1 MNYEYISDCLNIC
14 QEHINE
20 GGGKITSVVLSGC
33 KIPDNIKNLIKDDYK
48 IVKKIID
55 FYYNDFIIKSNL
67 SSSYEE
73 AFDKIEFIKNKT
85 NDKKIKIIE
94 FNEEI
99 IKWLKTTE
107 FFSTIYEYNAP
118 IEIDESQIQPINN
131 INKFI
136 PRENQQEAFD
146 LLEKDGL
153 VTGIHCQATG
163 CGKTF
168 IIIKY
173 IDYVLRTSKK
183 PNPKIILF
191 TERVNILSD
200 LFSFKK
206 GNLEPDI
213 DKLIHWKN
221 IGVGDLTKCN
231 IINRVTNKNQD
242 WVELVQKSKQPTL
255 LVINRAFLTL
265 NEKYKNFE
273 ENDLDLVLHDECH
286 NTSSQQCHKFL
297 KLCKTK
303 YKIPIVGFSAT
314 PLRSGKFDKPLLL
327 EIYAKPLDNN
337 TGLSYFDNK
346 ITHVHDELNLLTNYN
361 MIYAISK
368 NLILAPE
375 FFWYQFDKYNKEDS
389 LSGEISEEEVG
400 AVFEILDYLIPTLP
414 NKKII
419 AWCGTITLAKAWKK
433 KIEATYKQRRNLKN
447 FLFGLD
453 TSESNT
459 FDYEYFSK
467 EPKNIT
473 LDKEDQRRMYY
484 GNSILFCANKHREGS
499 DIKLLDA
506 CIFLDK
512 VKDRGSIPFIQ
523 SIGRTLRI
531 CPDTE
536 TKTKGVVIDGFVKD
550 TNNYEKQF
558 IDKIIG
564 YYLALENI
572 TNINDTSDNNYE
584 QYIKMKDIVK
594 FDKEKEL
601 INMKLGNKTI
611 KIHCNKLEWNEIIN
625 KFDKVLQ
632 NKIKISPEEAF
643 NIIINKIKELEQFQN
658 PDNDFWKEYEKLDH
672 DKLSIPKNI
681 YNEYK
686 QIWENKTWYDI
697 LGFKNNFYSYEKFKN
712 LINEKYLDSYK
723 KYKKYL
729 EKNNNKNYPIY
740 PNEYYRLYG
749 WNGWNILNNDDLI
762 L

>member
-213 DKLIHWKN
+213 DKLNHWKN

-265 NEKYKNFE
+265 NEKYKNLE

-286 NTSSQQCHKFL
+286 NTSSKQCHKFL

-303 YKIPIVGFSAT
+303 YKVPIVGFSAT
-314 PLRSGKFDKPLLL
+314 PLRSGKFDKTLLL

-337 TGLSYFDNK
+337 
-346 ITHVHDELNLLTNYN
+346 ELNLLTNYN

-375 FFWYQFDKYNKEDS
+375 FFWYQFDSYNKNDS
-389 LSGEISEEEVG
+389 LLNIISEEEVG
-400 AVFEILDYLIPTLP
+400 AVFEILDYLVPLLP

-419 AWCGTITLAKAWKK
+419 AWCGTITLADAWKQ
-433 KIEATYKQRRNLKN
+433 KIEATYKQRKNLKQ
-447 FLFGLD
+447 FMFGID
-453 TSESNT
+453 TSQTNT
-459 FDYEYFSK
+459 LDYEYFSK
-467 EPKNIT
+467 EPKE
-473 LDKEDQRRMYY
+473 LDKEDKRRMYY

-536 TKTKGVVIDGFVKD
+536 TKTKGVIIDGFIKD
-550 TNNYEKQF
+550 NTDNYEKQF

-594 FDKEKEL
+594 FDKDKQMIE
-601 INMKLGNKTI
+601 MRLGNKII
-611 KIHCNKLEWNEIIN
+611 KINCNKLEWNEIIN

-658 PDNDFWKEYEKLDH
+658 PENDFWKEYENLDH
-672 DKLSIPKNI
+672 DKLNIPKNI

-686 QIWENKTWYDI
+686 QIWENKTWYDL
-697 LGFKNNFYSYEKFKN
+697 LGFKNNFISLDNFKKEFCKKFPTIKN
-712 LINEKYLDSYK
+712 INESFYK
-723 KYKKYL
+723 KIKKDFNL
-729 EKNNNKNYPIY
+729 PNYPF
-740 PNEYYRLYG
+740 EFYRIEKITNYNHL
-749 WNGWNILNNDDLI
+749 L
-762 L
+762 

>member
-118 IEIDESQIQPINN
+118 IEIDASQIQPINN

-213 DKLIHWKN
+213 DKLSHWKN

-265 NEKYKNFE
+265 NEKYNKFE

-286 NTSSQQCHKFL
+286 NTSSKQCHKFL
-297 KLCKTK
+297 KLCKK
-303 YKIPIVGFSAT
+303 YKVPIVGFSAT
-314 PLRSGKFDKPLLL
+314 PLRSGKLDKPLLL

-337 TGLSYFDNK
+337 
-346 ITHVHDELNLLTNYN
+346 ELNLLTNYN

-375 FFWYQFDKYNKEDS
+375 FFWYQFDSYNKNDS
-389 LSGEISEEEVG
+389 LLNIISEEEVG
-400 AVFEILDYLIPTLP
+400 AVFEILDYLVPLLP

-419 AWCGTITLAKAWKK
+419 AWCGTITLAEAWKK
-433 KIEATYKQRRNLKN
+433 KIEASYKQRKNLKQ
-447 FLFGLD
+447 FMFGID
-453 TSESNT
+453 TSQSDT
-459 FDYEYFSK
+459 LDYEYFSK
-467 EPKNIT
+467 EPKNVT
-473 LDKEDQRRMYY
+473 LEELNKEDKRRMYY

-531 CPDTE
+531 CPDTKD
-536 TKTKGVVIDGFVKD
+536 KTKGVIIDGFIKD
-550 TNNYEKQF
+550 NTDNYEKQF

-572 TNINDTSDNNYE
+572 TNINDSSDNNYE

-594 FDKEKEL
+594 FDKDKQMIE
-601 INMKLGNKTI
+601 MRLGNKII
-611 KIHCNKLEWNEIIN
+611 KINCNKLEWNEIIN

-632 NKIKISPEEAF
+632 NKIKITPEEAF
-643 NIIINKIKELEQFQN
+643 NIIINKIKELEQFKN

-672 DKLSIPKNI
+672 NKLNIPKDI

-697 LGFKNNFYSYEKFKN
+697 LGFKNNFYSYTDFIKIFRTNPKLVKYNDNWDKLSATKIDEIRKNDSKIPPNWIQFYKFDI
-712 LINEKYLDSYK
+712 INS
-723 KYKKYL
+723 
-729 EKNNNKNYPIY
+729 NK
-740 PNEYYRLYG
+740 
-749 WNGWNILNNDDLI
+749 
-762 L
+762 